1 MFATPSPLRVID
13 EFDGRLQETT
23 AIFRLIVDGAL
34 SGICLVEFR
43 ESRIEKLVAKAVG
56 DPSDTVVGGHE
67 ELFRRI
73 METVTDGLMTYLSS
87 KGEMVTVKLNA
98 EADPH
103 FKAKTTVSLA
113 PSEVG
118 QPALL
123 VLLHIDSDLLG
134 GICSPGRECSKV
146 ESVSR
151 QFGAANLELVMDVE
165 LGVSLR
171 FGQCKMLLRDV
182 LELTSGYVFQ
192 LDRQVDDPVELM
204 LDGKVIAR
212 GEAVV
217 IDGNYG
223 LRVTE
228 LTGLGVAKYDR
239 PSVRSNQ

>member
-1 MFATPSPLRVID
+1 MKDTDNSAAVHRFADLLASTLNSALAAMFATPSPLRVID
-13 EFDGRLQETT
+13 ETT

-146 ESVSR
+146 EGSQPRARDGCRVRCFPPLWPVQDASTRCSGVDKRLCLSVGS
-151 QFGAANLELVMDVE
+151 
-165 LGVSLR
+165 
-171 FGQCKMLLRDV
+171 
-182 LELTSGYVFQ
+182 
-192 LDRQVDDPVELM
+192 
-204 LDGKVIAR
+204 
-212 GEAVV
+212 
-217 IDGNYG
+217 
-223 LRVTE
+223 
-228 LTGLGVAKYDR
+228 TGG
-239 PSVRSNQ
+239 